1 MILILTSKRD
11 GHIAAVTR
19 HLDRAG
25 RGWARINIED
35 FATNTAVE
43 VLPTSGSGRVVV
55 KDSKR
60 VIDLSSVTAVWFRK
74 PDPVCLSHL
83 AVDQAALEYVEAELT
98 EVVHGIYGLLDAA
111 FWINNPFYTRSAHR
125 KMLQLRV
132 ATEIGFRV
140 PRSLVTNDDRIALNF
155 CEALG
160 TDIAIKSLGAISV
173 LGTYQGH
180 ATQYGV
186 FTRRVT
192 LEELSGFRDKI
203 PHMPTLFQ
211 EFVPKTSEL
220 RVTCVG
226 ENVFGCRITPRCG
239 DITADDYRFDTK
251 GLTHEP
257 VECPELVKRLH
268 AYMRVFGLKFGCF
281 DFIVDQ
287 NGEPVFLECN
297 PNGQWLWVEEMAGLP
312 IGAAIAAELM
322 TTIGAGARSSRAAV
336 SIYGSSI

>member
-11 GHIAAVTR
+11 GHVAAVTR
-19 HLDRAG
+19 HLDCAG
-25 RGWARINIED
+25 QRWVRINIED
-35 FATNTAVE
+35 FATNAV
-43 VLPTSGSGRVVV
+43 VQVSPAAATGGILI
-55 KDSKR
+55 KDSGKA
-60 VIDLSSVTAVWFRK
+60 VDLNTVTAVWFRK
-74 PDPVCLSHL
+74 PDPVRLSHL
-83 AVDQAALEYVEAELT
+83 ALDGAALEYVEAEMT
-98 EVVHGIYGLLDAA
+98 EVIHGLYGLLDDA

-132 ATEIGFRV
+132 ANEVGFRV
-140 PRSLVTNDDRIALNF
+140 PRSLVTNDDRIALDF
-155 CEALG
+155 CGALG

-173 LGTYQGH
+173 LGTHEGF

-186 FTRRVT
+186 FTRRIT
-192 LEELSGFRDKI
+192 LGELTEFRDKI
-203 PHMPTLFQ
+203 AHMPTLFQ

-226 ENVFGCRITPRCG
+226 DNVLGCRITPRSG

-257 VECPELVKRLH
+257 IDCIELVDRIR

-281 DFIVDQ
+281 DFAVDQ

-312 IGAAIAAELM
+312 IGAAIADELM
-322 TTIGAGARSSRAAV
+322 NGRTQGPETRRVRSALLRTD
-336 SIYGSSI
+336 

>member
-19 HLDRAG
+19 HLDGAG
-25 RGWARINIED
+25 HRWVRINTED
-35 FATNTAVE
+35 FATNAV
-43 VLPTSGSGRVVV
+43 VQVSPATGTGSIFI
-55 KDSKR
+55 KDSDKA
-60 VIDLSSVTAVWFRK
+60 VDLNAVTAVWFRK
-74 PDPVCLSHL
+74 PDPVSLSHL
-83 AVDQAALEYVEAELT
+83 ALDQAALEYVEAEMT
-98 EVVHGIYGLLDAA
+98 EVVHGLYGLLDGAS
-111 FWINNPFYTRSAHR
+111 WINNPFYTRSAHR

-132 ATEIGFRV
+132 ASEVGFRV
-140 PRSLVTNDDRIALNF
+140 PRSLVTNDDRIALAF
-155 CEALG
+155 CEALRA
-160 TDIAIKSLGAISV
+160 DIAIKSLGAISV
-173 LGTYQGH
+173 LGTHEGF

-192 LEELSGFRDKI
+192 LGELAQFRDKI

-226 ENVFGCRITPRCG
+226 DNVFGCRITPRSG

-251 GLTHEP
+251 GLAHEP
-257 VECPELVKRLH
+257 IDCVELIDRIR

-281 DFIVDQ
+281 DFAVDQ

-312 IGAAIAAELM
+312 IGAAIAAELISG
-322 TTIGAGARSSRAAV
+322 TTKRPRRTPTPQCV
-336 SIYGSSI
+336 TDK